1 MTAPPDTRPPVITEE
16 QLERIVRA
24 MQRHGASV
32 NVADPRVSAVQT
44 WIIGLVGVGL
54 IAAGTWV
61 GQSINTLSA
70 TLSTAITRLDQ
81 QGKTQDDHEVR
92 LRNLERR

>member
-1 MTAPPDTRPPVITEE
+1 MTTETRPPAITEE
-16 QLERIVRA
+16 QLQRIISA

-32 NVADPRVSAVQT
+32 NVSDPRINALQT

-61 GQSINTLSA
+61 GQSINSLSGA
-70 TLSTAITRLDQ
+70 VASAIVRLDQ
-81 QGKTQDDHEVR
+81 QDKTQGDHEAR
-92 LRNLERR
+92 IRHLERK